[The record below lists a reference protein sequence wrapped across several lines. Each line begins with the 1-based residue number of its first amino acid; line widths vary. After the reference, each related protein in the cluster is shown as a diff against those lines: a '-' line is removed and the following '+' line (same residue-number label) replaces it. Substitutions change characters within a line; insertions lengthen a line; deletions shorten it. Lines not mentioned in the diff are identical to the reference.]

1 MTHEEGERDTE
12 AEDKKIYHS
21 RGQVCVSERERNSAT
36 HTDRRDDLNLHEKML
51 YMNDKIQT
59 EFMQNAS
66 KPEETAA
73 GFVNSLPLNVGTEF
87 EYVLFT
93 GHFKLVG
100 EAEVLHLNLDKQKH
114 S

>member
-1 MTHEEGERDTE
+1 MKRCYITN
-12 AEDKKIYHS
+12 KSPSK
-21 RGQVCVSERERNSAT
+21 
-36 HTDRRDDLNLHEKML
+36 L
-51 YMNDKIQT
+51 NDKIQT

-87 EYVLFT
+87 EDVLFT